1 MIAIYK
7 KLSCTKHER
16 EQVNGTNIW
25 SASQWKTFGKW
36 PVIVHR
42 YLLEKDH

>member
-1 MIAIYK
+1 MVYFWQNIDIAK
-7 KLSCTKHER
+7 TNGDGKLKQT
-16 EQVNGTNIW
+16 
-25 SASQWKTFGKW
+25 ASQWKTFGKW

>member
-1 MIAIYK
+1 MVYFWQHIHIANTK
-7 KLSCTKHER
+7 GDGKLKQT
-16 EQVNGTNIW
+16 
-25 SASQWKTFGKW
+25 ASQWKTRFGKW